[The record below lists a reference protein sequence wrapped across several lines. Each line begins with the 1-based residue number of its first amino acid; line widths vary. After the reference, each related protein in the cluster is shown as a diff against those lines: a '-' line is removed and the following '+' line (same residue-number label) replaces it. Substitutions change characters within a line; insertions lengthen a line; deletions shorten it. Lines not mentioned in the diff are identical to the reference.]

1 MQKSSIVHIIY
12 PFRPN
17 LGIDTVRAGF
27 AKFPIVLLIWTL
39 MKLSVLGVYPTFCC
53 WATRRLKYEP
63 NCKLISIQLSSDFNQ
78 LRATDA
84 YKSFF
89 AAFAK
94 KIWDYVWLA
103 SIILYLTF
111 LFILPTKALLD
122 NDLPFASS
130 TIILMEQ
137 VSIFYSNCH
146 WLIKSCEVKSFSR
159 NLI

>member
-12 PFRPN
+12 SFRPN

-63 NCKLISIQLSSDFNQ
+63 NCKLISIQLSSDFNK

-84 YKSFF
+84 YKFFFFCSFRQ
-89 AAFAK
+89 K
-94 KIWDYVWLA
+94 SLGLRMA
-103 SIILYLTF
+103 SKHHPISDF
-111 LFILPTKALLD
+111 LIYI
-122 NDLPFASS
+122 SY
-130 TIILMEQ
+130 Q
-137 VSIFYSNCH
+137 
-146 WLIKSCEVKSFSR
+146 SFT
-159 NLI
+159 